1 LAGIQAIDVPGVENV
16 SIWGAILVFLRDFH
30 LSFTRLCVQCNLQ
43 VDVTE
48 LVDGHSSYL
57 SAAQQILE
65 HLELN
70 TYYPVFV
77 PLSAANEETDG
88 TVAQ

>member
-1 LAGIQAIDVPGVENV
+1 ML
-16 SIWGAILVFLRDFH
+16 LL
-30 LSFTRLCVQCNLQ
+30 FTVHDLQ

-77 PLSAANEETDG
+77 PLPEARK
-88 TVAQ
+88 

>member
-1 LAGIQAIDVPGVENV
+1 MI
-16 SIWGAILVFLRDFH
+16 ILVFFSEVSLF
-30 LSFTRLCVQCNLQ
+30 LLFTVHDLQ

-77 PLSAANEETDG
+77 PLPE
-88 TVAQ
+88 VRK

>member
-1 LAGIQAIDVPGVENV
+1 MSEV
-16 SIWGAILVFLRDFH
+16 SLFL
-30 LSFTRLCVQCNLQ
+30 LFTVHDLQ

-65 HLELN
+65 RLELN

-77 PLSAANEETDG
+77 PLPEARK
-88 TVAQ
+88 

>member
-1 LAGIQAIDVPGVENV
+1 VI
-16 SIWGAILVFLRDFH
+16 ILVFFSEVSLF
-30 LSFTRLCVQCNLQ
+30 LLFTVHDLQ

-77 PLSAANEETDG
+77 PLPE
-88 TVAQ
+88 VRK

>member
-1 LAGIQAIDVPGVENV
+1 ML
-16 SIWGAILVFLRDFH
+16 LL
-30 LSFTRLCVQCNLQ
+30 FTVHDLQ

-65 HLELN
+65 RLELN

-77 PLSAANEETDG
+77 PRPEARK
-88 TVAQ
+88 

>member
-1 LAGIQAIDVPGVENV
+1 
-16 SIWGAILVFLRDFH
+16 
-30 LSFTRLCVQCNLQ
+30 VQFLQ

-57 SAAQQILE
+57 SAAQRILE

-70 TYYPVFV
+70 TYYPVFI
-77 PLSAANEETDG
+77 PLPPAVSKE
-88 TVAQ
+88 QM

>member
-1 LAGIQAIDVPGVENV
+1 MPGVENV
-16 SIWGAILVFLRDFH
+16 CILMSMTILVH
-30 LSFTRLCVQCNLQ
+30 LIKLVDLQLFCINFCVQLQ

-70 TYYPVFV
+70 AYYPVFV
-77 PLSAANEETDG
+77 PLPAVSK
-88 TVAQ
+88 